1 MVATQTAQ
9 ISALKK
15 ELEEYRST
23 SEETE
28 NVQATAASTQESY
41 EIVMTVASHYR
52 AEDMSDAAMVEELL
66 KVNPNSLGTIGRG
79 DYDEITAEL
88 YPRMCSS
95 LYSTSR
101 ENYQVANYETAI
113 TNLEQ
118 VMKMDEGYSDGAAM
132 LLLAQSY
139 EKSGNME
146 QANLKY
152 QKLVESYPDTEAAN
166 EAKETL
172 KARNRLP
179 ASEDGD
185 GGEDNGGDGGSDSG
199 GSDGDEGGEDTE

>member
-1 MVATQTAQ
+1 MATQTAQ

-41 EIVMTVASHYR
+41 EIVLNMAAHFR
-52 AEDMSDAAMVEELL
+52 ADDMGDSAMVEELL
-66 KVNPNSLGTIGRG
+66 KVTPDSLGTVGRES
-79 DYDEITAEL
+79 YDEITGEL
-88 YPRMCSS
+88 FPRVCAS
-95 LYSTSR
+95 LYGTSQ
-101 ENYQVANYETAI
+101 ENFEVANYTAAI

-118 VMKMDEGYSDGAAM
+118 VMKMDEGYEEGAAL

-139 EKSGNME
+139 EKSGDQN

-152 QKLVESYPDTEAAN
+152 QKLVESYPDTEAAQT
-166 EAKETL
+166 AKEVL
-172 KARNRLP
+172 DAQ
-179 ASEDGD
+179 SG
-185 GGEDNGGDGGSDSG
+185 NGK
-199 GSDGDEGGEDTE
+199 DGDEGADDDGGSGEDGGDAADTGGDDGE

>member
-1 MVATQTAQ
+1 
-9 ISALKK
+9 
-15 ELEEYRST
+15 
-23 SEETE
+23 
-28 NVQATAASTQESY
+28 
-41 EIVMTVASHYR
+41 
-52 AEDMSDAAMVEELL
+52 
-66 KVNPNSLGTIGRG
+66 
-79 DYDEITAEL
+79 
-88 YPRMCSS
+88 
-95 LYSTSR
+95 
-101 ENYQVANYETAI
+101 
-113 TNLEQ
+113 
-118 VMKMDEGYSDGAAM
+118 MDEGYSDGAAM